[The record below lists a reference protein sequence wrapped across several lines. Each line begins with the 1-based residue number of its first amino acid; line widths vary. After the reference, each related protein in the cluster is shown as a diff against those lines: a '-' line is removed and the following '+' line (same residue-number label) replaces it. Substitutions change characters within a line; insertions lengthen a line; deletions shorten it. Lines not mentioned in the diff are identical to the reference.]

1 MLPKFPE
8 FPEIPTQNYA
18 TVHLKQTVSLPSRVV
33 RAVLGG
39 RLVVALYGPVL
50 ASGSRS

>member
-18 TVHLKQTVSLPSRVV
+18 TVHLKQTVSLPH
-33 RAVLGG
+33 
-39 RLVVALYGPVL
+39 PVL
-50 ASGSRS
+50 SGLYLVGGL